1 MHPSDEKPV
10 KALNTLIGV
19 NNNRYECC
27 KYAFGRTGAG
37 ILKVLFSRMA
47 ETSEDCLA
55 ALSAEVYKLGG
66 RPHTGTIADG
76 TFLRAWTEIRSAFE
90 RNDHL
95 SILNAFAFQEGVI
108 IRGYEKLLSQAD
120 ETFNSIQRRVC
131 EAQYGSLLEDS
142 EKLNNLRDVMVKA
155 MVRDAVMAESRVRV
169 EEPALGFP
177 LVPSYSFR

>member
-19 NNNRYECC
+19 NSNRYECC
-27 KYAFGRTGAG
+27 KYAFKQAGAAV
-37 ILKVLFSRMA
+37 LKALFSSMA
-47 ETSEDCLA
+47 ETSEECLVR
-55 ALSAEVYKLGG
+55 LSAEVYKLGG

-76 TFLRAWTEIRSAFE
+76 TYLRAWTEIRSAFE

-95 SILNAFAFQEGVI
+95 SILNAFAFQEGVV
-108 IRGYEKLLSQAD
+108 IRSYERLISPDD

-131 EAQYGSLLEDS
+131 ETQYESLLEDS
-142 EKLNNLRDVMVKA
+142 EKLNNLRDVMVKS
-155 MVRDAVMAESRVRV
+155 MVRDAVMAESKVRLR
-169 EEPALGFP
+169 EPRIAFP